1 MNVVEGDLILLE
13 KEEVQLSDILE
24 EEELGEEKEVKSKA
38 QVRALDKEECDKY
51 TIYDIVLPLPG
62 YDIIYPEHLRN
73 EYKEA
78 LEEHGL
84 TLEMTKQKVQ

>member
-1 MNVVEGDLILLE
+1 MLE
-13 KEEVQLSDILE
+13 KEVQLSDVLE
-24 EEELGEEKEVKSKA
+24 EEEVGAEKDIKSKA
-38 QVRALDKEECDKY
+38 QARALGKDECDKY

-62 YDIIYPEHLRN
+62 YDIIYPEHLRD